1 MARSEIE
8 NCQLLDAGVSCVYPH
23 SRVGLTTV
31 TAPEAPEHR
40 ACRDL
45 RQFRGPFHPEK
56 TGHTCGIV
64 LSI

>member
-40 ACRDL
+40 ACRAL
-45 RQFRGPFHPEK
+45 R
-56 TGHTCGIV
+56 
-64 LSI
+64 

>member
-40 ACRDL
+40 AWKHAAL
-45 RQFRGPFHPEK
+45 VSPFF
-56 TGHTCGIV
+56 I
-64 LSI
+64 